1 MRLKENNLY
10 IVADARGQIS
20 GGDNGL
26 YRRDTRFLSVLEW
39 RIGGEVPTVLSTHSS
54 EPYRFSQHAT
64 EADLGHTARL
74 ELRRK
79 GILDG
84 SSYVEQIRVRG
95 FVPLE
100 AHREWGRDLP
110 DIRTLEL
117 RLESD
122 FADMF
127 EVRGLPVKA
136 KDIQLEVVDNGLIW
150 LYAGSDGVKR
160 AVRVHLEPMGEVLEA
175 PTVEV
180 GKNAPRTFDA
190 DEHTLDGS
198 LENGSLKN
206 GSLKN
211 EKSNSIGKVIR
222 WTLEN
227 DTPLEITLT
236 VTPIRDGHSDT
247 GRDLE
252 SLSQDYGDWRSRAP
266 IHLENSFV
274 QRVFDRS
281 LEDLRSLLFDT
292 PQGVFPAAGIP
303 WFVTPFGRDSII
315 VSLFT
320 LPWYPQ
326 IAQGTLKYLAAH
338 QGKVLNSKNLEAPGK
353 IFHEQRDGEAS
364 RTGRTPFQTYYGT
377 VDATPLWICL
387 LGDYLEWTGDLDTVR
402 ELEPNLRAAL
412 AWMSSQDADPDQDG
426 FIEYTPHKGGIT
438 NQVWK
443 DSGDS
448 TFDENGQ
455 DFSTN
460 VAVVEVQSYAYR
472 ARKSA
477 ACIFNAL
484 GLEEEAQAHDELASK
499 LQKQFHTAFWLEDLQ
514 TYAHALDEHK
524 RPAKVIVSNPG
535 HALWAGIVPDDIA
548 PKLAETLFSSR
559 MFSGW
564 GVRTLAEG
572 SVRFNPVSYHNG
584 SVWPHD
590 NAFIALG
597 LARYGLFDHATKL
610 AQAQLEAAALFPD
623 ARLSELFAGFK
634 REMTPGTPS
643 SPPVPYPAACH
654 PQAWDAAAPLA
665 YLRSVLG
672 FEADK
677 TGSSEHVPSGWG
689 TLKAQVWVHGK
700 PREVV

>member
-10 IVADARGQIS
+10 IVADALGQIS

-39 RIGGEVPTVLSTHSS
+39 RIGGEIPTVLSTHSS

-95 FVPLE
+95 FGPLE
-100 AHREWGRDLP
+100 AHREWGRELP
-110 DIRTLEL
+110 DLHRIEL

-136 KDIQLEVVDNGLIW
+136 KEIHLEVVTDGLIW
-150 LYAGSDGVKR
+150 TYDGSDGIKR
-160 AVRVHLEPMGEVLEA
+160 ALRVRLEPMGEVYETRLIEA
-175 PTVEV
+175 SNV
-180 GKNAPRTFDA
+180 APRTFDA
-190 DEHTLDGS
+190 DEHNLDGS
-198 LENGSLKN
+198 LENN
-206 GSLKN
+206 I
-211 EKSNSIGKVIR
+211 SNAVGKVIR
-222 WTLEN
+222 WTLE
-227 DTPLEITLT
+227 DDAPLEITLT
-236 VTPIRDGHSDT
+236 ITPIRDGQSDT
-247 GRDLE
+247 GRPPEL
-252 SLSQDYGDWRSRAP
+252 LSQDYVDWRARAP

-320 LPWYPQ
+320 LPWYPE
-326 IAQGTLKYLAAH
+326 IAKGTLKYLAAH
-338 QGKVLNSKNLEAPGK
+338 QGRVVNPKNLEAPGK

-387 LGDYLEWTGDLDTVR
+387 LGDYLEWTGDLETVR
-402 ELEPNLRAAL
+402 SLEPNLRAAL
-412 AWMSSQDADPDQDG
+412 AWMTSLDADPDQDG
-426 FIEYTPHKGGIT
+426 FIEYSPHKGGMT

-455 DFSTN
+455 DLSSN
-460 VAVVEVQSYAYR
+460 VAVVEVQGYAYR
-472 ARKSA
+472 ARQSA
-477 ACIFNAL
+477 ASIFTAL
-484 GLEEEAQAHDELASK
+484 GDESEAREQTELASG
-499 LQKQFHTAFWLEDLQ
+499 LQKQFHAAFWLEDLQ

-535 HALWAGIVPDDIA
+535 HALWAGIVPEEIA
-548 PKLAETLFSSR
+548 PKLAATLFSSR

-572 SVRFNPVSYHNG
+572 SVRYNPVSYHNG

-590 NAFIALG
+590 NAFLALG
-597 LARYGLFDHATKL
+597 LARYGLFEYATKL
-610 AQAQLEAAALFPD
+610 AQAQLEAAALVPD
-623 ARLSELFAGFK
+623 ARLSELFAGFT
-634 REMTPGTPS
+634 REMTRGIPS

-665 YLRSVLG
+665 YLRAVLG
-672 FEADK
+672 LDAN
-677 TGSSEHVPSGWG
+677 TAGSSRHVPSGWG
-689 TLKAQVWVHGK
+689 SVKARVWQRGQEVNAIK
-700 PREVV
+700 P

>member
-10 IVADARGQIS
+10 IVADARGQIA

-26 YRRDTRFLSVLEW
+26 YRRDTRLLSNLEW
-39 RIGGEVPTVLSTHSS
+39 RIGGDKPTVLSTHSS
-54 EPYRFSQHAT
+54 EPYRFSQHIT
-64 EADLGHTARL
+64 EANMGHRARL

-79 GILDG
+79 GFLDG
-84 SSYVEQIRVRG
+84 AAYQETVRVRA
-95 FVPLE
+95 FQPLE
-100 AHREWGRDLP
+100 AHIDEGHPVPDL
-110 DIRTLEL
+110 RTLEL
-117 RLESD
+117 RIASD
-122 FADMF
+122 FSDIF

-136 KDIQLEVVDNGLIW
+136 KDVRLEVVADGLIW
-150 LYAGSDGVKR
+150 NYDGEDGIKRSVKAHLQPMGTVIETQFDDDVSSNLKTFNPVEHALDGVQASSSNTQGR
-160 AVRVHLEPMGEVLEA
+160 A
-175 PTVEV
+175 
-180 GKNAPRTFDA
+180 
-190 DEHTLDGS
+190 
-198 LENGSLKN
+198 
-206 GSLKN
+206 
-211 EKSNSIGKVIR
+211 IQ
-222 WTLEN
+222 WTLQN
-227 DTPLEITLT
+227 DQPLEITLT
-236 VTPIRDGHSDT
+236 ITPTRDGASDT
-247 GRDLE
+247 GKGLE
-252 SLSQDYGDWRSRAP
+252 ALAEDYRTWRARAP
-266 IHLENSFV
+266 IHLGNPFV

-281 LEDLRSLLFDT
+281 LEDLRSLLFDV

-303 WFVTPFGRDSII
+303 WFCTPFGRDSII

-338 QGKVLNSKNLEAPGK
+338 QGKVLNPKNLEAPGK

-387 LGDYLEWTGDLDTVR
+387 LGDYLEWTGDLETVR

-412 AWMSSQDADPDQDG
+412 GWMTSQDADPDQDG

-448 TFDENGQ
+448 TFDENGL
-455 DFSTN
+455 DFTAN
-460 VAVVEVQSYAYR
+460 VAVVEVQAYAYR
-472 ARKSA
+472 ARQSA
-477 ACIFNAL
+477 ARVFQAL
-484 GLEEEAQAHDELASK
+484 GLEDEAREQTELASS
-499 LQKQFHTAFWLEDLQ
+499 LQKQFHAAFWLEDLQ
-514 TYAHALDEHK
+514 TYAHALDAQK

-535 HALWAGIVPDDIA
+535 HALWAGIVPDEVA
-548 PKLAETLFSSR
+548 PKLAQTLFSSQ

-572 SVRFNPVSYHNG
+572 SVRYNPVSYHNG

-597 LARYGLFDHATKL
+597 LARYGLFEHATTL
-610 AQAQLEAAALFPD
+610 AQAQLEAAALVPD

-634 REMTPGTPS
+634 REMTPGIPS

-672 FEADK
+672 FDADK
-677 TGSSEHVPSGWG
+677 AGSSEHVPSSWG
-689 TLKAQVWVHGK
+689 TLKTHIWVHGK
-700 PREVV
+700 SREVV

>member
-10 IVADARGQIS
+10 IVADAHGQIS

-39 RIGGEVPTVLSTHSS
+39 RIGGQIPTVLSTHSS

-79 GILDG
+79 GFLDG
-84 SSYVEQIRVRG
+84 SSYTETVRVRG

-110 DIRTLEL
+110 DIHTLEL

-136 KDIQLEVVDNGLIW
+136 KEVQLEVVDNGLIW

-160 AVRVHLEPMGEVLEA
+160 AVRVHLEPMGEIHEIVS
-175 PTVEV
+175 VKS
-180 GKNAPRTFDA
+180 GKNAPITFDA
-190 DEHTLDGS
+190 DEHTLDDS
-198 LENGSLKN
+198 FENSN
-206 GSLKN
+206 
-211 EKSNSIGKVIR
+211 SNSIGKLIR
-222 WTLEN
+222 WNLEN
-227 DTPLEITLT
+227 NTPLEITLT
-236 VTPIRDGHSDT
+236 VTPIRDGSSDS
-247 GRDLE
+247 GIHLE
-252 SLSQDYGDWRSRAP
+252 VLAQQYQTWRSRAA
-266 IHLENSFV
+266 IKLENSFV

-320 LPWYPQ
+320 LPWYPE
-326 IAQGTLKYLAAH
+326 IAKGTLTYLAAH
-338 QGKVLNSKNLEAPGK
+338 QGKVLNPKNLEAPGK
-353 IFHEQRDGEAS
+353 ILHEQRDGEAS

-387 LGDYLEWTGDLDTVR
+387 LGDYLEWTGDFETVR

-412 AWMSSQDADPDQDG
+412 AWMTSDDADPDKDG

-448 TFDENGQ
+448 TFNEHGEDLLE
-455 DFSTN
+455 N
-460 VAVVEVQSYAYR
+460 VAVVEVQAYAYR
-472 ARKSA
+472 ARQSA
-477 ACIFNAL
+477 AKIFRAL
-484 GLEEEAQAHDELASK
+484 KLEAQAQAQDELASR
-499 LQKQFHTAFWLEDLQ
+499 LRAQFHAAFWLEELQ
-514 TYAHALDEHK
+514 TYAHALDANK
-524 RPAKVIVSNPG
+524 RPARVIVSNPG
-535 HALWAGIVPDDIA
+535 HALWAGIVPEEIA

-572 SVRFNPVSYHNG
+572 SVRYNPVSYHNG

-590 NAFIALG
+590 NAFLALG
-597 LARYGLFDHATKL
+597 LARYGLFEHATRL
-610 AQAQLEAAALFPD
+610 VQAQLEAAALVPD
-623 ARLSELFAGFK
+623 ARLSELFAGFA
-634 REMTPGTPS
+634 REMTPGIPS

-672 FEADK
+672 FDAH
-677 TGSSEHVPSGWG
+677 TAGSSMHVPSGWG
-689 TLKAQVWVHGK
+689 SVKARVWWRGQEVSATK
-700 PREVV
+700 P